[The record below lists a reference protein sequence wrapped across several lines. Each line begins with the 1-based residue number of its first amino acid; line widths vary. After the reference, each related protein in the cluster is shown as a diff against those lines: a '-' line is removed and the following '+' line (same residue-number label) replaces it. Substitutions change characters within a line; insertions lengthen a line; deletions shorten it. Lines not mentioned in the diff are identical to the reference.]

1 MRDHNSLLEPF
12 EPEMLESMRSA
23 FQTGW
28 HELCNVRLA
37 SDPHAV
43 RNRLA
48 STIAWLARSGISDP
62 LELKT
67 QALRNVNLNA
77 SLY

>member
-1 MRDHNSLLEPF
+1 MRDHNAPLEPF
-12 EPEMLESMRSA
+12 EPETLERMKNA
-23 FQTGW
+23 FQASW
-28 HELCNVRLA
+28 HELCNAGV
-37 SDPHAV
+37 SSNPHAL

-67 QALRNVNLNA
+67 QALRNVNLSA
-77 SLY
+77 SLN

>member
-12 EPEMLESMRSA
+12 EPEMLERIRTA
-23 FQTGW
+23 FQAGW
-28 HELCNVRLA
+28 HELCDA
-37 SDPHAV
+37 GISSSPHAL

-48 STIAWLARSGISDP
+48 GTIARLAQSGISDP

-67 QALRNVNLNA
+67 QALRKVNASANLN
-77 SLY
+77 

>member
-1 MRDHNSLLEPF
+1 MRDHNSPLEPF
-12 EPEMLESMRSA
+12 EPEMLEKIRSA
-23 FQTGW
+23 FQAAW
-28 HELCNVRLA
+28 HELCNAGVS
-37 SDPHAV
+37 SDPHAL

-67 QALRNVNLNA
+67 QALRNVNLSA
-77 SLY
+77 SLN